1 MSPVMLCTR
10 LQRIVDRK
18 LILKIPRLASLF
30 TFGALAVQT
39 GSYLV
44 EDDSGAGRGALEVF
58 FTYLIWLVRS
68 KNK

>member
-1 MSPVMLCTR
+1 MSPALLCTR
-10 LQRIVDRK
+10 LQRIVDRR
-18 LILKIPRLASLF
+18 LILKIPRLVSLF
-30 TFGALAVQT
+30 TFGAVQT